1 MRVCRGKSAY
11 NGAFTPPTSLPA
23 IVHETYTPEVQVD
36 IVFQACMRRNALINE
51 ADLSGITLSGGA
63 LVQYGR
69 LKTQPVNAS
78 RYSTKC
84 AYFGAGE
91 YTIEC
96 KVRLPVNPATSNSSV
111 LGQWGNA
118 FDAASSW
125 LMWMNDARTVVFYW
139 LDIDG
144 SSRSITSST
153 PLPLNVDCHVV
164 VEKVGT
170 TLTLY
175 FDGVSVATGAADKAI
190 IDRAALR
197 PLRSAWDNFT
207 DTANTLSVTNI
218 RIAKRAMYRGVI
230 RPVPTFPKVV
240 NADFIDFIKNGV
252 PATWTDIVGPTTTAG
267 QLRITPGTY
276 LRVPSSESYIL
287 GPNNFTIDL
296 EFSIQSSQ
304 ASAGNSSRF
313 TEFLFWSTFA
323 SPGQPINYEF
333 MYDHVNNWFTLSAGS
348 TSYRTIPFAL
358 VLGQTYK
365 VQLTREGSILQ
376 LWVDGVKVGE
386 TAFAENFQYDVVT
399 PLYIGRRIGGT
410 AGDVFW
416 NSDWTCKTLRLS
428 KKARSQLTL

>member
-1 MRVCRGKSAY
+1 M
-11 NGAFTPPTSLPA
+11 
-23 IVHETYTPEVQVD
+23 
-36 IVFQACMRRNALINE
+36 
-51 ADLSGITLSGGA
+51 
-63 LVQYGR
+63 
-69 LKTQPVNAS
+69 
-78 RYSTKC
+78 
-84 AYFGAGE
+84 
-91 YTIEC
+91 
-96 KVRLPVNPATSNSSV
+96 NPATSESSIM
-111 LGQWGNA
+111 GQYGNA
-118 FDAASSW
+118 FDANSSW
-125 LMWMNDARTVVFYW
+125 LMWNNGGRVIVFYW
-139 LDIDG
+139 VEFDG
-144 SSRSITSST
+144 TIRSITAST
-153 PLPLNVDCHVV
+153 PLPLNSDCHVV

-170 TLTLY
+170 TLTMY
-175 FDGVSVATGAADKAI
+175 FDGVSVGNAYSPKYL
-190 IDRAALR
+190 IDRSALR
-197 PLRSAWDNFT
+197 PLRSAWDNFS
-207 DTANTLSVTNI
+207 DTANTLSITNI

-230 RPVPTFPKVV
+230 TPSPTFPKMV

-252 PATWTDIVGPTTTAG
+252 PATWTDIVGPTTAAG

-348 TSYRTIPFAL
+348 TSYRTIPFTL
-358 VLGQTYK
+358 TLNQTYK
-365 VQLTREGSILQ
+365 VQLTREGSMLQ
-376 LWVDGVKVGE
+376 VWVDGVKVGE